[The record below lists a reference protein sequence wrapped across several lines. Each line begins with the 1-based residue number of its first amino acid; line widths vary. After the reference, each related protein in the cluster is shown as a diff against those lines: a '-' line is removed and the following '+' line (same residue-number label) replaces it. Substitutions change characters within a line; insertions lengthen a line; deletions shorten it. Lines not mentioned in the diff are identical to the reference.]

1 MVDRIKTFKPGDK
14 VHLKVER
21 QTGRYSQILEIDIAL
36 SSRFVAGDWRQKF
49 QDQNML
55 GTKIS
60 DHSTGFPGL
69 VLQHDTVLHPNECGG
84 PLLNVE
90 GKAVGINIARAGRV
104 LSYAIPARE
113 ARKLINELIN
123 KVK

>member
-1 MVDRIKTFKPGDK
+1 
-14 VHLKVER
+14 
-21 QTGRYSQILEIDIAL
+21 
-36 SSRFVAGDWRQKF
+36 
-49 QDQNML
+49 ML

-69 VLQHDTVLHPNECGG
+69 VLQHDTVLDPNECGG

-90 GKAVGINIARAGRV
+90 GKAAGINIARAGRV